1 MCQNPRHWL
10 FTSWKL
16 FIPPDF
22 NEVFLLVRELDPKV
36 YYVSLQSLNKSYKDL
51 LTYFLPLVSF
61 CTPRKRQKTSWFFTT
76 LFRPFKRVWKPTFI
90 GFAEQGTKCFSLNF
104 VKCKGFFSKSQTF
117 SYSFI
122 CIFKKNSGNP
132 KLLM

>member
-1 MCQNPRHWL
+1 MHVSKSQAL
-10 FTSWKL
+10 AIYKL
-16 FIPPDF
+16 KAIYPPDF

-36 YYVSLQSLNKSYKDL
+36 FYVSLQSLNKSYKDL

-61 CTPRKRQKTSWFFTT
+61 CAPRKHQKTSWFFTT

-104 VKCKGFFSKSQTF
+104 VKCKGFLPSRKLSVTLLFVF
-117 SYSFI
+117 L
-122 CIFKKNSGNP
+122 KKIQVIQNF
-132 KLLM
+132 